1 MVVGFNREGPS
12 LTGRNTPMAVKTVA
26 PAVTVSYVESS
37 GRHVLTHNKREWANL
52 YTVSS
57 SVNGRE
63 QADIYIVIAPSDL
76 QEWCAKYVRQLV
88 RLYKSNPDRF
98 NALLIEELPTLS
110 GYKWFVRN
118 SRFLAQ
124 SEFVRADSDQWANVE
139 ALHHLRSR

>member
-1 MVVGFNREGPS
+1 
-12 LTGRNTPMAVKTVA
+12 MAVKTAA
-26 PAVTVSYVESS
+26 PPQVTVSYVESS

-76 QEWCAKYVRQLV
+76 QEWCAKFQRGLA
-88 RLYKSNPDRF
+88 RLYKANPDRF

-118 SRFLAQ
+118 TRFLAQ
-124 SEFVRADSDQWANVE
+124 SQFVRADSDTWANVE

>member
-1 MVVGFNREGPS
+1 
-12 LTGRNTPMAVKTVA
+12 MAVKTVA
-26 PAVTVSYVESS
+26 PAVTVSYVQS
-37 GRHVLTHNKREWANL
+37 GGNYVRVHNKREWASL
-52 YTVSS
+52 HTVSA

-110 GYKWFVRN
+110 GYKWFVRDP
-118 SRFLAQ
+118 RFSGLQ
-124 SEFVRADSDQWANVE
+124 QFVRADGDQWANVE
-139 ALHHLRSR
+139 ALLHLSSR